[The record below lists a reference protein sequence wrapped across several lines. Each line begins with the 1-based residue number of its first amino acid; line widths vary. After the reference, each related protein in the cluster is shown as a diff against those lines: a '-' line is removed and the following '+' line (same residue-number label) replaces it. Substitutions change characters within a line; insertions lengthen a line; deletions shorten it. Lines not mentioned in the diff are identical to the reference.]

1 MEFERFKN
9 EKSLGGEIVTTNDMI
24 CKDCKHREDKSSMCK
39 KYSVKPLKVFKD
51 GECDFYERESKV
63 E

>member
-9 EKSLGGEIVTTNDMI
+9 EKSLGGEVVTTDNMI
-24 CKDCKHREDKSSMCK
+24 CKDCKHRENKSSMCK
-39 KYSVKPLKVFKD
+39 KYPTKPLKVFKD
-51 GECDFYERESKV
+51 GRCDFYERENKV